1 MFCTTVRRFAAA
13 IVAGTLALPVGCA
26 GGGTVTLRDGT
37 VGAKGRTVAVALSPA
52 FDIADA
58 PLVFAGDLDSS
69 GVREGQYR
77 HGLVVGDLFFMYHV
91 GVKTGAFGIE
101 GPDGSRVVAYTDMGF
116 TPDDGPYRM
125 VVTLT
130 DAGEGN
136 YKAAVRVTGL
146 GKSNA
151 GHVFAHSVSI
161 AASRF
166 AARRNDVNFVE
177 VSPYYPPEAG
187 DAAKRGDAA
196 VGRFGPRGLI
206 GSFGVRCVGGGLSTA
221 FANVSASRAAGQV
234 RRKPATRPV
243 GAADGPRRPVR
254 IRVLTYNIHHG
265 AGEDGKIDLPRLAR
279 VILAARPDIVALQEV
294 DRKTRRVGGVN
305 QARQLGRLTKMH
317 AVFGNAMA
325 FSGGHYGQAIL
336 SRWEV
341 LDATAYRLV
350 HDKGAEPRAAVAVR
364 VRAGAGGPLL
374 QFAGT
379 HLDHQRHSLRLRQA
393 RQLNALFVKAAAG
406 ATILAGDLNAT
417 PDSKAIAALRRH
429 WMPVAGP
436 NAAPTWPSRKPRQKI
451 DYILFR
457 PAAGWRI
464 VEARVLDEK
473 LASDHRPLL
482 AVLEWRP
489 GPQVK

>member
-1 MFCTTVRRFAAA
+1 MLYTTVRRFAAA
-13 IVAGTLALPVGCA
+13 VAVLALALPVGCA
-26 GGGTVTLRDGT
+26 GGVTVTVRDGM
-37 VGAKGRTVAVALSPA
+37 VGAKGRTVTVALSPA

-58 PLVFAGDLDSS
+58 PLVFAGNLDSS
-69 GVREGQYR
+69 GVGKGQYR

-101 GPDGSRVVAYTDMGF
+101 GPDGSRVVANTDMGF

-130 DAGEGN
+130 DAGEGK

-151 GHVFAHSVSI
+151 GHVFAHSVNI

-177 VSPYYPPEAG
+177 VSPYTPPGAG
-187 DAAKRGDAA
+187 GAAKRGDASV

-221 FANVSASRAAGQV
+221 FANVSASRAAGPA
-234 RRKPATRPV
+234 RDKPATRPA
-243 GAADGPRRPVR
+243 GAVDGPKRPVR
-254 IRVLTYNIHHG
+254 IRVLSYNIHHG

-279 VILAARPDIVALQEV
+279 VILAAKPDIVALQEV

-305 QARQLGRLTKMH
+305 QARELGRLTKMH
-317 AVFGNAMA
+317 AMFGNAMEY
-325 FSGGHYGQAIL
+325 SGGHYGGAIL
-336 SRWEV
+336 SRWEI
-341 LDATAYRLV
+341 LDAKAYRLG
-350 HDKGAEPRAAVAVR
+350 HDKGSEPRAAVAVV
-364 VRAGAGGPLL
+364 VRAGKTGPML
-374 QFAGT
+374 QFVGT
-379 HLDHQRHSLRLRQA
+379 HLDHQRDSLRLRQA
-393 RQLNALFVKAAAG
+393 RQLNALFAKAAAR
-406 ATILAGDLNAT
+406 AVILAGDLNAT
-417 PDSKAIAALRRH
+417 PASKPIAALREH
-429 WMPVAGP
+429 WTPAAGP
-436 NAAPTWPSRKPRQKI
+436 GAAPTWPSARPRRKI
-451 DYILFR
+451 DYVLFR

-464 VEARVLDEK
+464 IEARVLDEK

-482 AVLEWRP
+482 AVLEWR
-489 GPQVK
+489 GAK